1 MDSDKLSAESAK
13 DIDQIKMQKML
24 FIYNAIEDGWTV
36 KKHNE
41 TYIFTKN
48 HENKKEVFLESYL
61 KKFIKQNLSINNL

>member
-24 FIYNAIEDGWTV
+24 FIYNAIEDGWAV
-36 KKHNE
+36 KKKDE